1 MNDLLDAGW
10 RAAAYCLHP
19 RMIWLS
25 VLPLLLAA
33 VLTVGLGYFY
43 WEGAVEG
50 VRATLEH
57 WALLR
62 AALDMLDSIGAPG
75 LRLVLAPLIVVAL
88 AVPVIVV
95 ISLVLVAVT
104 MTPSIVNLVAAR
116 RFPALE
122 RRRGASVWAS
132 MLWSLGFTLLALLAL
147 IITLPLWLVPPLVLV
162 LPPLIWGWLAYR
174 VMSFDV
180 LAAHASAA
188 ERRQLLRE
196 HRWPLLA
203 IGVVS
208 GYLSAAPSLLWAMGA
223 ATLVFAPL
231 LVVFSLW
238 LYTIVFAFAA
248 LWFAHYA
255 LAALAALRHRPVA
268 DDLLSGGP
276 AALPPSRRSP
286 ADAED
291 APSPGL
297 GPRMPSA
304 QPPGPA
310 G

>member
-1 MNDLLDAGW
+1 MKDLLDAAW
-10 RAAAYCLHP
+10 RAAAYCLRP
-19 RMIWLS
+19 RIVGLS

-33 VLTVGLGYFY
+33 VMTVGLGYFY

-50 VRATLEH
+50 VRATLEQ

-95 ISLVLVAVT
+95 VSLVLVAVL

-116 RFPALE
+116 RFPGLE
-122 RRRGASVWAS
+122 RRRGASVWSS
-132 MLWSLGFTLLALLAL
+132 MLWSLGCTLLAVLAL
-147 IITLPLWLVPPLVLV
+147 IVTLPLWLVPPLVLV

-180 LAAHASAA
+180 LADHASAA

-196 HRWPLLA
+196 QRWPLLA
-203 IGVVS
+203 IGVIA
-208 GYLSAAPSLLWAMGA
+208 GYLGAAPSLLWAMGA

-231 LVVFSLW
+231 LVVVSLW

-255 LAALAALRHRPVA
+255 LAALAAMRRRAAADELHPGMAPV
-268 DDLLSGGP
+268 
-276 AALPPSRRSP
+276 LPPVVQGGGDVDVASV
-286 ADAED
+286 
-291 APSPGL
+291 PGL
-297 GPRMPSA
+297 GPRMPSTL
-304 QPPGPA
+304 PPGSGA
-310 G
+310 